1 MKLALRWLFKRPAF
15 AAAAISS
22 LALGIGANAAV
33 FSLIDAVLFRPFPVR
48 SQNELVLLRSQRGV
62 EVPTKVSLP
71 DYRDFREGQEVC
83 TDILAHARFD
93 FSIRAG
99 ERTERVAGELV
110 SWNYLDV
117 LGVPV
122 SYGRSLTPAE
132 EDIASPVVIISDRLW
147 RRSFGEDLDTVGKM
161 LLVNGHSLTVV
172 GLLLRVFPDFMSAPK
187 WIFGCRCRCSRRSG
201 PA

>member
-71 DYRDFREGQEVC
+71 DYRDFREG
-83 TDILAHARFD
+83 
-93 FSIRAG
+93 
-99 ERTERVAGELV
+99 
-110 SWNYLDV
+110 
-117 LGVPV
+117 
-122 SYGRSLTPAE
+122 
-132 EDIASPVVIISDRLW
+132 
-147 RRSFGEDLDTVGKM
+147 
-161 LLVNGHSLTVV
+161 
-172 GLLLRVFPDFMSAPK
+172 
-187 WIFGCRCRCSRRSG
+187 
-201 PA
+201 